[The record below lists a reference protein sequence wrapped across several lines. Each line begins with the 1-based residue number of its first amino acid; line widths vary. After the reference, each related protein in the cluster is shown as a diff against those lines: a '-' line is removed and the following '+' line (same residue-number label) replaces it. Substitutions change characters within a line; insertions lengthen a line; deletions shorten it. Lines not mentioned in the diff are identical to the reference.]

1 MKHAS
6 LLCALLLFPGCPPGN
21 GGTPTPPPGP
31 GFDCASQPAFVQG
44 RVVKVANA
52 IAGQYIV
59 TLKKRPEA
67 PLRSLIHAAEFGV
80 QEVKTTSRGYAATIA
95 AQALVRILADPNVAE
110 VQENGVKSIRELPSL
125 DRIDQRDL
133 PLDGSYAPGAT
144 GQGVNVAI
152 VDTGVSWHPD
162 FEARL
167 HQSECFTAHGDCN
180 DGHGH
185 GTHVAGTAAGK
196 TYGVAKQAQIWIARV
211 LDANGSGSDSD
222 VIRGI
227 EWVAQQKQTKGG
239 DWIINMSLGG
249 SDSPA
254 LNRATCDAITAGV
267 VVAAAA
273 GNESADADTSSPGR
287 VKQTLCVGAAEIF
300 LSSDRQATFSNYGPL
315 LDLYAPGVNV
325 LSAKPGGGEQTMS
338 GTSMAAPAV
347 AGTAALFLQRHPGS
361 SPQAVADGLVL
372 YSTEGK
378 ITNLGP
384 GSPNRLLYVK
394 ED

>member
-1 MKHAS
+1 MRLATAFAMI
-6 LLCALLLFPGCPPGN
+6 LLAGCPKP
-21 GGTPTPPPGP
+21 GTPTPPPAPTVGY
-31 GFDCASQPAFVQG
+31 DCAAQPALRGLVP
-44 RVVKVANA
+44 VANA
-52 IAGQYIV
+52 LAGRYIV
-59 TLKKRPEA
+59 VLKQRPAA
-67 PLRSLIHAAEFGV
+67 PLRSLMHAAEFGV
-80 QEVKTTSRGYAATIA
+80 TQVQPNARGYAATIA
-95 AQALVRILADPNVAE
+95 ASALQRLLADPNVE
-110 VQENGVKSIRELPSL
+110 YVQMDGVKSIRELPNL
-125 DRIDQRDL
+125 DRVDQRDL
-133 PLDGSYAPGAT
+133 PLDNTFAPGAD
-144 GQGVNVAI
+144 GAGVNIVS

-167 HQSECFTAHGDCN
+167 HQTECFSAYATCL

-185 GTHVAGTAAGK
+185 GTHTAGTFAGK
-196 TYGVAKQAQIWIARV
+196 TYGVAKKADVWISRV
-211 LDANGSGSDSD
+211 LDANGSGSDSA

-227 EWVAQQKQTKGG
+227 EWVTAKKQADPSKQ
-239 DWIINMSLGG
+239 WVINLSLGG

-254 LNRATCDAITAGV
+254 LNRATCDAIQSGV
-267 VVAAAA
+267 VVAVAA
-273 GNESADADTSSPGR
+273 GNESADADTSSPAR
-287 VKQTLCVGAAEIF
+287 VRQAITVGAVEIF

-338 GTSMAAPAV
+338 GTSMATPAT
-347 AGTAALFLQRHPGS
+347 AGAAALYLQRHPGA

-394 ED
+394 E